1 MSFALIEIEATAK
14 KAARG
19 AGYSWGMAEEAAWA
33 TRWLCAYG
41 IEGVSVLA
49 ALLDHVAGADLAG
62 MAPRTLGGD
71 WKAKAREI
79 CPLTAGAALTDAAPF
94 WAKGGKRLEN
104 VIAPALL
111 LPFAAASAGRLGAT
125 LTIDWTGAV
134 AVIDGSAVSL
144 TLDDSAGLIAVA
156 GLVRVESGGQL
167 GVPLP
172 TQTRATPSESDW
184 AALNRFAQKTYA
196 PDTEESRVRGA
207 GAGFTDND

>member
-1 MSFALIEIEATAK
+1 MSGELPSWGIRWRGFHWILDKFEEVDEIDIN
-14 KAARG
+14 KADLRVDTFRASG
-19 AGYSWGMAEEAAWA
+19 AGGQ
-33 TRWLCAYG
+33 
-41 IEGVSVLA
+41 
-49 ALLDHVAGADLAG
+49 HVGSG
-62 MAPRTLGGD
+62 R
-71 WKAKAREI
+71 
-79 CPLTAGAALTDAAPF
+79 AGAALTDAAPF